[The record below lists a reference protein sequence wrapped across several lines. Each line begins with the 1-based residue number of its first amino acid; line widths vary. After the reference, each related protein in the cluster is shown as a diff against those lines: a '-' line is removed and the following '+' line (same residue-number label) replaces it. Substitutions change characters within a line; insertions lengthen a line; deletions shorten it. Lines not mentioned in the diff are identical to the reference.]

1 MRLPVTVSLIAILA
15 LSACHQADD
24 SGASAAGDPAAGA
37 KVLAAAQ
44 DFHMQPGLYRTTIDI
59 KQFDM
64 PGMPTAVVNAMK
76 QSMAEK
82 PITYCLTPED
92 ASKGVEALKRG
103 MAKGK
108 CQFDSFNAA
117 GGKLDSSLTCN
128 FDGKGSMHAVS
139 HGTYT
144 DTGSVAAST
153 AEVAMGGV
161 GGGAGKMRIEQV
173 TTTTRTGDCPT

>member
-1 MRLPVTVSLIAILA
+1 MRLPVTVSLIAILG
-15 LSACHQADD
+15 LSACHKAAD

-37 KVLAAAQ
+37 KALAAAQ

-153 AEVAMGGV
+153 AEVAMGG
-161 GGGAGKMRIEQV
+161 AAKMRIEQV
-173 TTTTRTGDCPT
+173 TTTTRTGDCPK